1 MTEIERAADQ
11 MDLELFR
18 IASGAQGIAED
29 LGRKPSAHDW
39 YEIAHAARSIRPM
52 VRKYMNAKRLKETC
66 AQ

>member
-1 MTEIERAADQ
+1 MTDLERAADQ

-18 IASGAQGIAED
+18 IASGAQGIAEE

-52 VRKYMNAKRLKETC
+52 VRKYMTAKRRNETC
-66 AQ
+66 EQ